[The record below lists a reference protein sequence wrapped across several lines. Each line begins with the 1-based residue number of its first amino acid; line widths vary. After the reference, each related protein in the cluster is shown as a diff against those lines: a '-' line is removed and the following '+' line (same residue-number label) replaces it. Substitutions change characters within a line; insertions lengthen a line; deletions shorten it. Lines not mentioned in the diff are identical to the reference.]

1 MGTHPVGDGVSWDD
15 IEAID
20 ADQPH
25 GLDQRAITH
34 LAKAIRK
41 RNDKEHV
48 AFGDTTAGGE
58 HKPGGCAVIGMDITD
73 DCTAGVAADGT
84 YVGKGVVW
92 ALSDASNWGV
102 LFCATGDGTA
112 PTGDWTVMRIHP
124 DHQWGGGDITWTGA
138 HEFDTSVDI
147 SGNVTI
153 EGDLTLEGK
162 LLIDSSA
169 DFSDVFVE
177 GDLSIAGT
185 LKVATDFTLT
195 GDMAV
200 DGTTNFYDEVDF
212 SSANL
217 SGIAGLFGTD
227 NTEDSD
233 NASLAEDVTYQVSSD
248 GLVIVSVCAPSSTI
262 QFGIFVDTTAGMD
275 AASEKGSSYISHGPH
290 VLASTITVPVHKDG
304 FWCITLGAGQI
315 KSCTWQPIGDGSC
328 DKNI

>member
-1 MGTHPVGDGVSWDD
+1 MGVHPDGQGISWED

-20 ADQPH
+20 VDQPH
-25 GLDQRAITH
+25 GLDQLAITH
-34 LAKAIRK
+34 LAKAVRK
-41 RNDKEHV
+41 RSDKEHV

-112 PTGDWTVMRIHP
+112 PIGDWTVMRIHP

-138 HEFDTSVDI
+138 HEFDGSVDI

-162 LLIDSSA
+162 LLLDSSA
-169 DFSDVFVE
+169 DFSDVFIE
-177 GDLSIAGT
+177 GDASIAGT
-185 LKVATDFTLT
+185 LKVATDFSLT

-200 DGTTNFYDEVDF
+200 DGTANFGGNVKFAGTVDMSGEVAGDQIIKNWVNFVGNTPPVIKDSHGVNTVNRTAQGVYEISWTTSYDNTIYCVV
-212 SSANL
+212 
-217 SGIAGLFGTD
+217 GIAKATGGDAFLRIDDMTNSGVDIAVTD
-227 NTEDSD
+227 HVGNEQDAT
-233 NASLAEDVTYQVSSD
+233 
-248 GLVIVSVCAPSSTI
+248 IVCVMAI
-262 QFGIFVDTTAGMD
+262 GN
-275 AASEKGSSYISHGPH
+275 
-290 VLASTITVPVHKDG
+290 
-304 FWCITLGAGQI
+304 
-315 KSCTWQPIGDGSC
+315 KS
-328 DKNI
+328 